1 MRWKQKGYTMVE
13 VVSVMAVVGILATVS
28 MPGYK
33 SIKEEAMK
41 IQCLANRRIIE
52 RSAAAFTALTGQEK
66 PDVETLIN
74 QGWLGE
80 RPQCIC
86 GGTYYWSQD
95 RPYRLL
101 CTFHSEKSVQ
111 PTDEIIDRDKL

>member
-1 MRWKQKGYTMVE
+1 MKLGQKGYTMVE

-33 SIKEEAMK
+33 NVKEEAMK

-66 PDVETLIN
+66 PNVDTLIN
-74 QGWLGE
+74 NGWLGE
-80 RPQCIC
+80 RPQCFC
-86 GGTYYWSQD
+86 GGAYYWSKDQ
-95 RPYRLL
+95 PYRLL
-101 CTFHSEKSVQ
+101 CTFHSEAERQ
-111 PTDEIIDRDKL
+111 LTQQDY